1 MGWLDHLVV
10 CVFVKGFLDDQFT
23 ELKKL
28 QDDGSPDFVAEV
40 LTLFFEDCVKLISNM
55 ARSL

>member
-1 MGWLDHLVV
+1 MFF
-10 CVFVKGFLDDQFT
+10 FVKGFLDDQFT

-40 LTLFFEDCVKLISNM
+40 LSLFFEDCVKLISNM
-55 ARSL
+55 ARAL